1 MPLTEKGSAELA
13 SALTAISHGLDDL
26 DQAADDT
33 VTLVV
38 ARARRLAPTKTGA
51 LARSITGRGSGS
63 TATIGAGADY
73 AGAIHSGVPS
83 HGIRPTPFLYD
94 AVEAERGRILDA
106 YADNVQTLIERKV

>member
-1 MPLTEKGSAELA
+1 MALTETGSAELA
-13 SALTAISHGLDDL
+13 AALNAIGDGLDDL
-26 DQAADDT
+26 DAAADET

-38 ARARRLAPTKTGA
+38 ARARRLAPTRTGA

-83 HGIRPTPFLYD
+83 HGIRPTPFLTD

-106 YADNVQTLIERKV
+106 CTDNVQTLIERKV